1 MRKIICAL
9 LLSAIANMAT
19 SQITSTNG
27 TFIAAGTANLGLLT
41 NTTPR
46 LTVIGSGTNI
56 GRVWVGTGTPSPAD
70 LLHVNGIVRSTQL
83 NLTGGIL
90 NTIGATNLSFR
101 TNGTTQMTL
110 STSGYLGLGTPTPA
124 YKLDVLGT
132 INATSILIDGQPLP
146 TSQWATTGSGINYSG
161 NVGIGTKTPSSKLDI
176 QADVGTSAL
185 RIQGGF
191 PYGTY
196 YFDITPFLP
205 QNPWTVGYNLNLRSS
220 NGAFNNFMTFLD
232 GKVGIGTTTP
242 SDKLEVDGHINVGL
256 NSGAATGYGNRLNL
270 RGVADDGD
278 PMWLSRYN
286 VGSNQTELRV
296 NIGDDNMGEDAF
308 VVGNHYHADGQWRTF
323 LKVFNSGNV
332 GIGTTAPGSY
342 KLAVAGKIA
351 AWDEIKVFTNG
362 SSFPDYVFD
371 TDYRLP
377 SLEETETYIKENHH
391 LPEVPS
397 ATEIAKDGMSL
408 NGMSEILLK
417 KVEELTLY
425 MIELKKE
432 NAELKKELKE
442 MKENLKK

>member
-9 LLSAIANMAT
+9 LLSAIANVAT
-19 SQITSTNG
+19 SQITSTSG

-110 STSGYLGLGTPTPA
+110 STNGNLGIGTSAPASA
-124 YKLDVLGT
+124 YKLDVNGNGRFNAGLDVGGARNSNSSLGSLT
-132 INATSILIDGQPLP
+132 VIDHTVGNYNSFQFAQSGFGGSHAILFNGFKAATQVNGDLTAIGNIKYANDVGPYSSGAGMIHFLGNGGRMDFYISPESTGTNTNINWQNTPVMSLNR
-146 TSQWATTGSGINYSG
+146 SGA
-161 NVGIGTKTPSSKLDI
+161 VMIGTW
-176 QADVGTSAL
+176 
-185 RIQGGF
+185 
-191 PYGTY
+191 
-196 YFDITPFLP
+196 
-205 QNPWTVGYNLNLRSS
+205 N
-220 NGAFNNFMTFLD
+220 
-232 GKVGIGTTTP
+232 
-242 SDKLEVDGHINVGL
+242 
-256 NSGAATGYGNRLNL
+256 
-270 RGVADDGD
+270 
-278 PMWLSRYN
+278 
-286 VGSNQTELRV
+286 
-296 NIGDDNMGEDAF
+296 
-308 VVGNHYHADGQWRTF
+308 
-323 LKVFNSGNV
+323 
-332 GIGTTAPGSY
+332 PGSY

-417 KVEELTLY
+417 KVEELTLHL
-425 MIELKKE
+425 IEMKKESNQMKEQNDLIKKE
-432 NAELKKELKE
+432 NEELKRRLEAL
-442 MKENLKK
+442 ENKK